1 MEKMTKNLFPEIAH
15 RLGVGLEEEFT
26 IETCIEATFKFTS
39 DGLMERFD
47 YDGVQWINSS
57 LMLCRLLK
65 GDLGI
70 IKFPWKPRI
79 GEYYWTFD
87 LSNTSTSELIKWTI
101 GHFQWEN
108 SPLDVCAFKNGWVF
122 RTAEDAESALP
133 AVAEEMG
140 VKF

>member
-70 IKFPWKPRI
+70 IKLPWKPEE
-79 GEYYWTFD
+79 GDYYYYFD
-87 LSNTSTSELIKWTI
+87 LINGKWI
-101 GHFQWEN
+101 VRVAMWVGIPYEYAL
-108 SPLDVCAFKNGWVF
+108 LDKGWVYK
-122 RTAEDAESALP
+122 TCKEAEAALP
-133 AVAEEMG
+133 VVAKELG
-140 VKF
+140 VAYKI